1 MSTPTRTT
9 APCSPRPASKL
20 RRNHR
25 VSVVDAQSIARQSC
39 AERKVGSDPGV
50 LRGRRG
56 ENKHRRCDLI
66 LIGVSTGWVIGL
78 VLGVVV
84 TLVAAAI
91 VVTIVMLANRIAKQA
106 RTAVEGVEKV
116 RDQTTGLDGIA
127 RINDSGVRIL
137 HSARALRKVAVGK

>member
-1 MSTPTRTT
+1 M
-9 APCSPRPASKL
+9 
-20 RRNHR
+20 
-25 VSVVDAQSIARQSC
+25 
-39 AERKVGSDPGV
+39 
-50 LRGRRG
+50 
-56 ENKHRRCDLI
+56 I

-91 VVTIVMLANRIAKQA
+91 VITIVMLANRIAKQA
-106 RTAVEGVEKV
+106 RAAVEGVEKV
-116 RDQTTGLDGIA
+116 RAQTTELDGIA